1 MFGMSIK
8 NEFFR
13 MVLEQ
18 KGINKLC
25 GLPLVV
31 VGRMLNELSCFNLI
45 LPEIILWKRIRFDFK
60 RLCDRDSSLNRSR
73 SSL

>member
-31 VGRMLNELSCFNLI
+31 VGRMLNELSCFI
-45 LPEIILWKRIRFDFK
+45 LPLLGILNIIG
-60 RLCDRDSSLNRSR
+60 RSYK
-73 SSL
+73 SDKVI